1 MLSSVVFIWIIGANL
16 LFCSACLNTY
26 TILGPGFGGSHIYFS
41 GNNTL
46 DECQTLCNNDTICL
60 GYEYEASISFCQLS
74 NNNTGQATGN
84 GTSYFYKRN
93 CCLNSYTS
101 IGNRRRAS
109 SGSTLWES
117 SPLSRPDC
125 ENQCNS
131 YTTCM
136 GFYYNT
142 DDSTCGL
149 SSSSSY
155 SDDYWCSSCHYY
167 VKQCPGGC
175 FTTYTTHGPN
185 KRGVGV
191 FYEETPKT
199 KVECEA
205 LCNADEI
212 CQGFHHNT
220 DDDLCQLTV
229 ANNAISA
236 STSIFSSCNE
246 CFFYQRHCP
255 KGCFDAYTVVGP
267 YRKSSAVYWENTLTV
282 EDCEASCKADS
293 FCEGFTYRTDNSLCQ
308 LATSNNEQFTF
319 CSSCYFHKRQCS
331 VEVSP
336 VASSTATTDPGTLST
351 NTEPSQKTESSLL
364 SITTQTETTVSEIT
378 TVFETTT
385 YAISTSTD
393 TLKSSTAVEVVVNS
407 SVQCTCVCVEVN
419 TTLEES
425 IEQRKRELQ
434 VNVDELSSTKRK
446 LTSADDPR
454 PSARTVGYVGIAFF
468 ALLGSFI
475 VIPDFFSVVVFI
487 VRRLKL
493 LKGYD

>member
-1 MLSSVVFIWIIGANL
+1 MQ
-16 LFCSACLNTY
+16 
-26 TILGPGFGGSHIYFS
+26 YF
-41 GNNTL
+41 
-46 DECQTLCNNDTICL
+46 
-60 GYEYEASISFCQLS
+60 A
-74 NNNTGQATGN
+74 
-84 GTSYFYKRN
+84 
-93 CCLNSYTS
+93 
-101 IGNRRRAS
+101 
-109 SGSTLWES
+109 
-117 SPLSRPDC
+117 
-125 ENQCNS
+125 
-131 YTTCM
+131 
-136 GFYYNT
+136 
-142 DDSTCGL
+142 
-149 SSSSSY
+149 
-155 SDDYWCSSCHYY
+155 
-167 VKQCPGGC
+167 
-175 FTTYTTHGPN
+175 
-185 KRGVGV
+185 
-191 FYEETPKT
+191 
-199 KVECEA
+199 
-205 LCNADEI
+205 
-212 CQGFHHNT
+212 
-220 DDDLCQLTV
+220 
-229 ANNAISA
+229 
-236 STSIFSSCNE
+236 
-246 CFFYQRHCP
+246 
-255 KGCFDAYTVVGP
+255 
-267 YRKSSAVYWENTLTV
+267 
-282 EDCEASCKADS
+282 
-293 FCEGFTYRTDNSLCQ
+293 
-308 LATSNNEQFTF
+308 
-319 CSSCYFHKRQCS
+319 
-331 VEVSP
+331 VSP